1 MENNYG
7 FSPTFNSKM
16 QHYSSH
22 KPGHFRFMDMS
33 SKHRSITDIMNDVEG
48 KHNLSFSARRV
59 LINLETHYNNNEFK
73 KVHELL
79 KQIQSLPED
88 SRSVSFF
95 PKKDKELIIEIH
107 NNTMRLRWII
117 RKMIYIWR
125 NKKLYTKSSN
135 IHTID
140 LIPIEELKKENTLY
154 VFYIERQM
162 FYTFH
167 YRNLMN
173 SIRMSLE
180 NQEYSFPN
188 PKMPCNPYTNGPFT
202 FKQLISIFDNF
213 RQILYTKKQCIPKTL
228 YLFSLTFNI
237 KKFLEE
243 HHLYLCLK
251 ASETYITDMAD
262 SEFNYALQQ
271 FLNKYYSLSVCFY
284 CIKNSLKDYRS
295 IFTSV
300 LIEHK
305 KYTNKLIKC
314 PKDIKM
320 TDIIIKK
327 YDLLVDISGKKH
339 YKRHCC
345 ILNIFTPSQGD
356 SFSDYAIYLQS
367 RDRLERSSYIGPHNE
382 DTHDSSLEDT
392 IWNTM
397 TEENNEEEDDAVEFN
412 TNTYWSSTYVPTN
425 VELDI
430 FNTLQTTNTTIATR
444 EQYISPSREDLNE
457 TT

>member
-1 MENNYG
+1 MDTISG
-7 FSPTFNSKM
+7 FSPTFNSKI
-16 QHYSSH
+16 QHHSSH
-22 KPGHFRFMDMS
+22 KPGHFRFMS
-33 SKHRSITDIMNDVEG
+33 SKHRSITDIVNNVEG
-48 KHNLSFSARRV
+48 KYHNLSFSARRV
-59 LINLETHYNNNEFK
+59 LINLEQHYTKNKFK
-73 KVHELL
+73 KVYELL
-79 KQIQSLPED
+79 EHIQSIPED

-95 PKKDKELIIEIH
+95 PKKDKKLIMEIH

-125 NKKLYTKSSN
+125 NKKLYTESSN

-140 LIPIEELKKENTLY
+140 LIPIEELKKENTLC
-154 VFYIERQM
+154 VFYIERQI

-188 PKMPCNPYTNGPFT
+188 PKMPCNPYTNEPFT

-251 ASETYITDMAD
+251 ASETYIKDMAD
-262 SEFNYALQQ
+262 NEFNYALKQ
-271 FLNKYYSLSVCFY
+271 FLKKYYSLSICFY

-367 RDRLERSSYIGPHNE
+367 RDRLERSSYFGPHNE
-382 DTHDSSLEDT
+382 DSFDSSLEDT

-412 TNTYWSSTYVPTN
+412 TNTYWSSTYVPIN

-430 FNTLQTTNTTIATR
+430 FNTIQTAHTTITSR
-444 EQYISPSREDLNE
+444 EQYISPFREDLNE
-457 TT
+457 ST